1 MTIIRDTKLSGLRGF
16 IDRLRNFNKYKVYV
30 GVPSTTNR
38 PHEGGIN
45 MAGLLAVHE
54 FGVPKKNI
62 PERST
67 LRAAIIENRQEL
79 TNIIA
84 QGTRVYNEQNKKLD
98 LVFYDKIGLF
108 ASNLVKD
115 KFVKGPF
122 VPLKPTTI
130 KRKGS
135 TKPLI
140 DTGALRQS
148 ITWVARK

>member
-1 MTIIRDTKLSGLRGF
+1 MTIIKDTKMSGLRGF
-16 IDRLRNFNKYKVYV
+16 IDRLKNFNKEKVYV
-30 GVPSTTNR
+30 GVPSEANR
-38 PHEGGIN
+38 PHEGGIS

-67 LRAAIIENRQEL
+67 LRSAIMENRQEL
-79 TNIIA
+79 VNLTA
-84 QGTRVYNEQNKKLD
+84 EGVRFYNQQNKKLD
-98 LVFYDKIGLF
+98 LQFYNKIGLF

-122 VPLKPTTI
+122 IPLKTATI

-135 TKPLI
+135 SKPLI
-140 DTGALRQS
+140 DTGELRQS
-148 ITWVARK
+148 ITWVVRK